1 MFRVEKEG
9 RKGEKIHL
17 RIVWT
22 GALLSFPMFDEP
34 FALSFILNRTSAPM
48 SSPAGRRNP
57 HDNRDKKQQKIK
69 EAEKKQLRKAKQLFR
84 KLTMAAYQS
93 MNPNDSSETGNDA
106 VWDDL
111 EKMNDDV
118 SKSE

>member
-1 MFRVEKEG
+1 MIR
-9 RKGEKIHL
+9 
-17 RIVWT
+17 
-22 GALLSFPMFDEP
+22 
-34 FALSFILNRTSAPM
+34 
-48 SSPAGRRNP
+48 
-57 HDNRDKKQQKIK
+57 QKIK
-69 EAEKKQLRKAKQLFR
+69 DAEKKQLRKAKQLFR

-118 SKSE
+118 SEQKTFFRTMKKIVACDLAPNEHISFSH